1 MLANQPPM
9 LGRRPRPSFGG
20 PVTAAA
26 YGNAGSPDLEI
37 NSDSRG
43 APAAYPGHGL
53 MRFLGGLLA
62 GSSSYGGER
71 FPRAQQPGAWYDPG
85 GPGGAFGGGWA
96 DGVLTVRDRHVMT
109 RRGYVRNP
117 GGGGAG
123 MPSPDLDGP
132 PPPRY
137 QMVNTTE
144 SWQLGTDNTANQ
156 DNEGQHNVVPVSG
169 QPARRYP
176 LGQQDGTE
184 TIVMGPPIGEWR
196 QYGVRGVAGMNGPA
210 PDIVDPNVKG
220 SKTVVVEAG
229 APGMQ
234 PQDRRVVYGGV
245 PHGLHSP
252 TENSLVW
259 SGARIRST
267 PQMQAP
273 RVDRPANS
281 KIAGQSMSQGFP
293 PESAAG
299 AGGSSRAWPRAAA
312 QRIPGLMDRFA
323 GRS

>member
-1 MLANQPPM
+1 MLANAPPV
-9 LGRRPRPSFGG
+9 LGRRARPHFGG

-37 NSDSRG
+37 NSDTRG

-53 MRFLGGLLA
+53 LRFLNGLFA
-62 GSSSYGGER
+62 GYTSYGGER
-71 FPRAQQPGAWYDPG
+71 LPTAQTPGAWYDPG
-85 GPGGAFGGGWA
+85 GPGGAYGGGWS
-96 DGVLTVRDRHVMT
+96 DGVLTVRDRHVLT

-117 GGGGAG
+117 EGGGNSA
-123 MPSPDLDGP
+123 PSPDAQAP

-137 QMVNTTE
+137 QMVDSTE
-144 SWQLGTDNTANQ
+144 SWQLGTDHTTQEDNT
-156 DNEGQHNVVPVSG
+156 GQHNSVQVVG
-169 QPARRYP
+169 APARSFP

-184 TIVMGPPIGEWR
+184 TIVMGPPLGEWR
-196 QYGVRGVAGMNGPA
+196 QYGVRGVTGMTGPA
-210 PDIVDPNVKG
+210 PDQYDVNTKG
-220 SKTVVVEAG
+220 APTLTVAG

-234 PQDRRVVYGGV
+234 TADRRVVYGGV

-252 TENSLVW
+252 TENSSVW
-259 SGARIRST
+259 TGARFSST
-267 PQMQAP
+267 PQMQPP
-273 RVDRPANS
+273 RLDRPANS

-299 AGGSSRAWPRAAA
+299 NSSRAWPRSAA
-312 QRIPGLMDRFA
+312 QRIPGLTSRFA